1 MNGKTKTFTVIL
13 AAIAICMLL
22 YSPLTQATENKV
34 SFGDDLTMAEIEQ
47 IKLDNFLIRPRA
59 RFVLWFLKNAEP
71 VEVEGKV
78 VVLSERK
85 LVLNIEEN
93 QIRVNMPNQ
102 WTVNNQVISLNELY
116 ENYLIDQSVTIKV
129 LEAEMVNKE
138 GLRIYIHLGYKLT
151 TESGIQANACLK
163 INVDD

>member
-1 MNGKTKTFTVIL
+1 MNGKTKTFTVIV

-22 YSPLTQATENKV
+22 YSPLTQATQNEV
-34 SFGDDLTMAEIEQ
+34 SLGDDLTMAQIEQ
-47 IKLDNFLIRPRA
+47 IKPENFPIRPRV

-71 VEVEGKV
+71 IEVEGKV
-78 VVLSERK
+78 VALSERK

-102 WTVNNQVISLNELY
+102 WTVNDQIISLNELY
-116 ENYLIDQSVTIKV
+116 ENHLKDQSVTIKV
-129 LEAEMVNKE
+129 LEADMVNNE
-138 GLRIYIHLGYKLT
+138 GLRIYIQVGYKLT

-163 INVDD
+163 INIED